1 MTASKHQVQLFLR
14 EFKMA
19 AGKGTG
25 IYYAERDKNWDILAD
40 TDVTTVMRNDLVL
53 GLTWKDYCGG
63 PMVDDSGKPG
73 EVWLFGASVLGLEVY
88 IKLKLVQGSHPKCI
102 SFHKAEHPLKY
113 PFRS

>member
-1 MTASKHQVQLFLR
+1 
-14 EFKMA
+14 MA

-40 TDVTTVMRNDLVL
+40 TGITTVMRNDLVL
-53 GLTWKDYCGG
+53 GLTWKDYCQG
-63 PMVDDSGKPG
+63 PMADDSGKPG
-73 EVWLFGASVLGLEVY
+73 EVWVFGTRVLGLEVY
-88 IKLKLVQGSHPKCI
+88 IKLKIANGSHPKCI